1 MIVLLVVVFAFVLLT
16 TRLVALRLFEKDDE
30 AADRAV
36 AAALFALVLPIGIVR
51 VLGAFGLLRPSAIAL
66 ATLLVAA
73 VAYGVATKA
82 ARVKLFVSLPK
93 AFEGLAGL
101 VRQPSL
107 VLIALA
113 GIAGLLLA
121 TIAAALLP
129 LWAWDALSYHLPIV
143 YDALQTGW
151 LREVP
156 THVLYVNG
164 YPRHAELFLTY
175 VRGLLP
181 NDDLFDSAQLPFAM
195 SAVVAIAALARRA
208 GATLERAASYGL
220 AFLAIPLVSLQLAT
234 NYVEIAYAAALLQAL
249 YFVTAPLSKARIAC
263 AALAIGLLLGIKP
276 TAPPAVALLSLVLLA
291 RSFRAGLIAPSFLT
305 LLLAALWGGESYL
318 RDLVLYGNPIW
329 PIAMKVGPI
338 ALEGPADGTPMF
350 TLGLPP
356 PYVDYGWLRRLLVSL
371 FVEPIPPI
379 FDMRLGGFGPGFALL
394 VLLAGIALW
403 RSASLRPVVALGAVL
418 SFAMPAAHWLRYSL
432 AFPGVLLAASAC
444 AQPRPSALRRGA
456 DVTLG
461 ALLFVGLWRALPG
474 FTGEGPP
481 LWEVARMPAEL
492 RERVMVADG
501 PEGPWVDA
509 KARLQPG
516 EAFAYDGSLAL
527 PGRLARSDGA
537 TRIVCVPPDL
547 SPADA
552 RAWADAENVRLL
564 AMRAGSP
571 IAESLGAIE
580 RFRCSY
586 GECAVYE
593 RPR

>member
-1 MIVLLVVVFAFVLLT
+1 MTFLLVVAFALVLT
-16 TRLVALRLFEKDDE
+16 TARLVALHLFAKDEE
-30 AADRAV
+30 APDRAV
-36 AAALFALVLPIGIVR
+36 ATALLALVLPMGIVR
-51 VLGAFGLLRPSAIAL
+51 VLGAFGLLRPSVLAL

-73 VAYGVATKA
+73 VAYGVSTRAVRA
-82 ARVKLFVSLPK
+82 KLLVPLPK
-93 AFEGLAGL
+93 AFERLAGL
-101 VRQPSL
+101 GRQPWL
-107 VLIALA
+107 VFIAMA
-113 GIAGLLLA
+113 GITGLLLA
-121 TIAAALLP
+121 TIAAVLLP

-164 YPRHAELFLTY
+164 YPRHAELFFTY

-181 NDDLFDSAQLPFAM
+181 NDELFDLAQLPFALA
-195 SAVVAIAALARRA
+195 AVVAIAALARRA
-208 GATLERAASYGL
+208 GATFERAVVHGI

-234 NYVEIAYAAALLQAL
+234 NYVDIAYAAALLHAL

-291 RSFRAGLIAPSFLT
+291 RSVRARLIAPSFLA
-305 LLLAALWGGESYL
+305 LLVAALWGGESYL
-318 RDLVLYGNPIW
+318 RNLVLYGNPIW

-350 TLGLPP
+350 TLGLPS
-356 PYVDYGWLRRLLVSL
+356 PYVEYGWLRRLLVSL
-371 FVEPIPPI
+371 FVEPLPPI
-379 FDMRLGGFGPGFALL
+379 FDMRLGGFGPSFALL
-394 VLLAGIALW
+394 VALAAFALW
-403 RSASLRPVVALGAVL
+403 QSASLRPVVALGAVL
-418 SFAMPAAHWLRYSL
+418 SFAIPAAHWLRYAL

-444 AQPRPSALRRGA
+444 AQLRSTALRRGA
-456 DVTLG
+456 DIALG
-461 ALLFVGLWRALPG
+461 ALLFVGLVRALPG

-516 EAFAYDGSLAL
+516 EAFAYDASLAL
-527 PGRLARSDGA
+527 PGRLARSDGQ
-537 TRIVCVPPDL
+537 TRIVFVPPEL
-547 SPADA
+547 SPAEA

-564 AMRAGSP
+564 AVRAGSP

-580 RFRCSY
+580 RFRCFY
-586 GECAVYE
+586 GDCVVYE
-593 RPR
+593 RMR